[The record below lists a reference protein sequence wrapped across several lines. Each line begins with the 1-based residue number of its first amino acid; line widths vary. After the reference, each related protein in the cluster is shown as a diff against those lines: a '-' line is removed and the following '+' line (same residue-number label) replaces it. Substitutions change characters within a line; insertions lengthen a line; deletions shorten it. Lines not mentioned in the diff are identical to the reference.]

1 MKNKAYF
8 LKNLARITG
17 KSEEQ
22 VQKEYGDKQIVDIL
36 LAIRTAREAPTVEE
50 QDDEPCDFWDRMS
63 RAV

>member
-17 KSEEQ
+17 KSEDQ

-36 LAIRTAREAPTVEE
+36 LAIRDARNSPK
-50 QDDEPCDFWDRMS
+50 DDDDDGPLDFWDRLS

>member
-17 KSEEQ
+17 KSEEDI
-22 VQKEYGDKQIVDIL
+22 QKEYGDKQIVDIL
-36 LAIRTAREAPTVEE
+36 LAIRDARSSPKNED
-50 QDDEPCDFWDRMS
+50 DDEPLDFWDRLS

>member
-17 KSEEQ
+17 KSEEE
-22 VQKEYGDKQIVDIL
+22 VQREYGDKQIVDIL
-36 LAIRTAREAPTVEE
+36 LAIRDARTSPKD
-50 QDDEPCDFWDRMS
+50 DDEPLDFWDRLS

>member
-17 KSEEQ
+17 KSEEDI
-22 VQKEYGDKQIVDIL
+22 QKEYGDKQIVDIL
-36 LAIRTAREAPTVEE
+36 LAIRDARSSPKN
-50 QDDEPCDFWDRMS
+50 DDDDDGPLDFWDRLS